1 MGDPVVNQNVSA
13 VEGENVRAFDL
24 NNLSPAFL
32 DDPFPTYHLLRRLDP
47 VHRNPDNSYF
57 LTRYDDVA
65 AIYRDPRF
73 SSDKQAAFK
82 PKFGDG
88 ALFGHHTTSL
98 VFRDPPDHTR
108 LRKLIAPAFMPRP
121 LAALAPK
128 IDSVV
133 DQLLDHAEEMGEM
146 DLITDLAGALP
157 IEVVGDMLGVP
168 LEDRGPLRGWS
179 LAILGA
185 LEPNISP
192 ETLAIGNRAVE
203 EFTEYLRSLI
213 AHRRQHPNDDP
224 SDILGDLIAALDGD
238 DKISEYELLQ
248 NCIFLLNAGHETTTN
263 LVGNG
268 IACLLENPG
277 EMQRLREEPTLIKTA
292 VEEFLRFESS
302 NQIGNRVT
310 LDTVTIGDV
319 EIPLGTQVALS
330 IGGANRD
337 PAQFPDPDR
346 LDIGRTPNRHLAFAG
361 GIHAC
366 AGMTLARMEGQ
377 SAINRLL
384 ARFPNLRRDGD
395 FVRGGRARFR
405 GYASFPVA
413 L

>member
-1 MGDPVVNQNVSA
+1 MTDNGDNGIAADQA
-13 VEGENVRAFDL
+13 RAFDL
-24 NNLSPAFL
+24 SALPNGFIEN
-32 DDPFPTYHLLRRLDP
+32 PFPTYHALREHDP
-47 VHRNPDNSYF
+47 VHRNPDGSYF
-57 LTRYDDVA
+57 LTRYDHVA
-65 AIYRDPRF
+65 AVYRDSRF

-88 ALFGHHTTSL
+88 ALYGHHTTSL

-108 LRKLIAPAFMPRP
+108 LRNLIAPAFMPRP

-128 IDSVV
+128 IDRVV
-133 DQLLDHAEEMGEM
+133 DQLLDRAEDAGQM
-146 DLITDLAGALP
+146 DVIVDLAGALP

-185 LEPNISP
+185 LEPKIS
-192 ETLAIGNRAVE
+192 EEALAHGNRAVE
-203 EFTEYLRSLI
+203 EFTDYLRGLI
-213 AHRRQHPNDDP
+213 AHRRTHPNDDP
-224 SDILGDLIAALDGD
+224 SDILGALIGAMDSDAQ
-238 DKISEYELLQ
+238 ITEYELLQ

-263 LVGNG
+263 LIGNG
-268 IACLLENPG
+268 LGCLLENPG
-277 EMQRLREEPTLIKTA
+277 EMQRLRDDPSLIKPA
-292 VEEFLRFESS
+292 IEEFLRIESS

-310 LDTVTIGDV
+310 LETVTIGGTV
-319 EIPLGTQVALS
+319 MPPGTQVGLS

-346 LDIGRTPNRHLAFAG
+346 LDISRNPNRHLAFAA

-377 SAINRLL
+377 SAISRLL
-384 ARFPNLRRDGD
+384 HRFPDLRRNGD

-405 GYASFPVA
+405 GYAAYPVA